1 MRQLVLLLTLLAG
14 IGSTTMAHEPGDS
27 LKLLFIGNSLT
38 YTNDLPSLVKEIGKV
53 DGRTLT
59 VTSIAKPDYSLEDHW
74 NEGQAASAIEEGK
87 YDYVILQ
94 QGPSALPESQ
104 ALLLTSAGKFAKACK
119 EAGSKMAFFMVWPS
133 KARSFDFINVAASY
147 SNAAMSANAIL
158 CPAGLAWE
166 NTWAL
171 NKAVPLYG
179 PDGFHPGMDG
189 SVLSAMVIYCGLTG
203 KKDLK
208 FLAYEKC
215 PWTKEIRKDIHNTLL
230 AAATASLMD

>member
-1 MRQLVLLLTLLAG
+1 MRQLLLLLTLLAG
-14 IGSTTMAHEPGDS
+14 ISSKTVAKEPSDS

-38 YTNDLPSLVKEIGKV
+38 YTNDLPSLVKEIGKLDSKTV
-53 DGRTLT
+53 T
-59 VTSIAKPDYSLEDHW
+59 VTSIALPDYSLEDHW
-74 NEGQAASAIEEGK
+74 NEGQAAAAIEEGK

-147 SNAAMSANAIL
+147 SNAAMATNAIL

-189 SVLSAMVIYCGLTG
+189 SVVAAMVIYGTITG
-203 KKDLK
+203 KKSLD
-208 FLAYEKC
+208 FLVYEKC
-215 PWTKEIRKDIHNTLL
+215 SWTGKIRKDVHNTLL
-230 AAATASLMD
+230 KAATASLMD